1 MLWRRAARWAVA
13 GVLLLAVPAC
23 GADPAPT
30 RPLPPG
36 PETVDVTMRE
46 YHFDLPDIL
55 PRGRVVFRA
64 RNAGR
69 VPHDLALVLLG
80 EDVPPIAE
88 ELRNERGRLVRT
100 LASMPPRAPGATGTF
115 AVDLAP
121 GRYAV
126 ICFVADQDGAQH
138 ARKGMAS
145 EFRVAAAP
153 G

>member
-1 MLWRRAARWAVA
+1 MRRRRGVAVV
-13 GVLLLAVPAC
+13 GLLLAAPAC
-23 GADPAPT
+23 AGAGGPTPT
-30 RPLPPG
+30 RLLPPG

-46 YHFDLPDIL
+46 YSFDLPETL

-69 VPHDLALVLLG
+69 LPHEMALVVLG

-88 ELRNERGRLVRT
+88 ELRNQRGRVVRT
-100 LASMPPRAPGATGTF
+100 LASVPSRAPGSAGTF
-115 AVDLAP
+115 AVDLKP
-121 GRYAV
+121 GRYGV
-126 ICFVADQDGAQH
+126 ICFVLDQDGEQH

-145 EFRVAAAP
+145 EFRVAAPP